1 MIHTRREVGIKKTNS
16 LVKAEKSHKVNRY
29 ISNNLG
35 EEPREMD
42 KWEAWKEFHKRSR
55 LKDQHSRRVKETRRN
70 YCIFGN
76 ISKRNSRKMVGLKS
90 DYSGRRR

>member
-1 MIHTRREVGIKKTNS
+1 MGRQVKKINGITEEMIHTRREVGIKKTNS

-42 KWEAWKEFHKRSR
+42 KWEAWKEFHK
-55 LKDQHSRRVKETRRN
+55 KE
-70 YCIFGN
+70 
-76 ISKRNSRKMVGLKS
+76 
-90 DYSGRRR
+90 

>member
-35 EEPREMD
+35 GEPREMD
-42 KWEAWKEFHKRSR
+42 KWKAWKEFHK
-55 LKDQHSRRVKETRRN
+55 KEQATRIN
-70 YCIFGN
+70 PLEE
-76 ISKRNSRKMVGLKS
+76 SNSEETTVSLVTLARGTPGKWQ
-90 DYSGRRR
+90 D

>member
-42 KWEAWKEFHKRSR
+42 KWEAWKRVSQKGVGY
-55 LKDQHSRRVKETRRN
+55 KDQHSRRVKETQKKLL
-70 YCIFGN
+70 Y
-76 ISKRNSRKMVGLKS
+76 LW
-90 DYSGRRR
+90 